1 MRQILEDAMIGY
13 RQEAANLLMLVAPVL
28 IAGPFIVLF
37 AATGLVASL
46 AAVPLLLLLYL
57 VAYAACVRATGLIMR
72 NLSPEPS
79 VAYLDVLASSPALLR
94 VAAPG
99 GVLLA
104 AVTASGLIISD
115 LGVPWLGLQVGLLGS
130 VAFLVWWA
138 RHAYDQPLI
147 LAHEVEVAE
156 AGRIGDQLAQGGL
169 AWTATLLAVVSLPL
183 FVAGLMS
190 WLLAL
195 TVAPVF
201 GGAVFTLALALW
213 LPFAAL
219 SLTRASTELMG
230 APQA

>member
-1 MRQILEDAMIGY
+1 MISY

-28 IAGPFIVLF
+28 VAGPFIVLF
-37 AATGLVASL
+37 AGTGLVASL

-57 VAYAACVRATGLIMR
+57 AAYAACVRATGLTMR
-72 NLSPEPS
+72 NLSPDPS
-79 VAYLDVLASSPALLR
+79 AAYLDALASSPDLLR

-104 AVTASGLIISD
+104 AVTASGLIISH
-115 LGVPWLGLQVGLLGS
+115 LGVPWLGLQVGVLGS

-147 LAHEVEVAE
+147 LVHEVEASE
-156 AGRIGDQLAQGGL
+156 ATRVGDQLAEGGL
-169 AWTATLLAVVSLPL
+169 AWTATLLALVSLPL
-183 FVAGLMS
+183 FVAGLIS

-195 TVAPVF
+195 SVAPLF

-219 SLTRASTELMG
+219 SLTGASTELVG